1 MVCSRG
7 ESLTL
12 HSKIMAAY
20 GRSASLPN
28 ADNALKAARI
38 AAGQNLKQEFLNN
51 VGPQINAA
59 ASFVPSKAELL
70 GYTTASF
77 IFIFGVLGT
86 LFSDAP
92 DIGGMKRTMAGA
104 YMVGAVHVVL
114 LSSIAG
120 NTFRQH
126 Q

>member
-7 ESLTL
+7 ESLTR

-20 GRSASLPN
+20 GQSPSSNN
-28 ADNALKAARI
+28 AADALKAARI
-38 AAGQNLKQEFLNN
+38 AAGQKLNQEATYNAAQ
-51 VGPQINAA
+51 QINAA
-59 ASFVPSKAELL
+59 ASFVPSKVELL
-70 GYTTASF
+70 GYTTAGF
-77 IFIFGVLGT
+77 IFVFGVLGT
-86 LFSDAP
+86 LFSDGP
-92 DIGGMKRTMAGA
+92 DLLGMRRTTAGA

-120 NTFRQH
+120 NTYRQK

>member
-7 ESLTL
+7 ESPTRD
-12 HSKIMAAY
+12 SKIMAAY
-20 GRSASLPN
+20 GQSPSSNN
-28 ADNALKAARI
+28 AVDALKAARI
-38 AAGQNLKQEFLNN
+38 AAGQKLNQEATYNAAQ
-51 VGPQINAA
+51 QINAA

-70 GYTTASF
+70 GYTTAGF
-77 IFIFGVLGT
+77 IFVFGVLGT
-86 LFSDAP
+86 LFSDGP
-92 DIGGMKRTMAGA
+92 DILGMRRTTAGA

-120 NTFRQH
+120 NTYRQK

>member
-1 MVCSRG
+1 
-7 ESLTL
+7 
-12 HSKIMAAY
+12 MAAY
-20 GRSASLPN
+20 GQSPSSPN
-28 ADNALKAARI
+28 AVDALKAARI
-38 AAGQNLKQEFLNN
+38 AAGQKLNQEVLNST
-51 VGPQINAA
+51 GQQINAVT
-59 ASFVPSKAELL
+59 SFVPSKAELL
-70 GYTTASF
+70 GYTTAGF

-86 LFSDAP
+86 LFSDTP
-92 DIGGMKRTMAGA
+92 DIGGIKRTMAGA